1 MDRCLMAAQHVNVV
15 SLYIYELYWI
25 ELICQV
31 CFFRIPIKRTKQ
43 KINNVTAK
51 ADAKTQLTCMV
62 IHFIESYT
70 LTLP

>member
-31 CFFRIPIKRTKQ
+31 CFLFQNTYQ
-43 KINNVTAK
+43 KN
-51 ADAKTQLTCMV
+51 KT
-62 IHFIESYT
+62 ENK
-70 LTLP
+70 